1 MANVE
6 SICRN
11 CWWLSDEYTSVCVNE
26 SSPHCA
32 DFVLLNQ
39 SCTYFDPDEK
49 KINKPVHRRP
59 RSLPLMEEQNDE
71 Q

>member
-1 MANVE
+1 MPRNVE

-26 SSPHCA
+26 ASPHCA

-39 SCTYFDPDEK
+39 SCPHFDLDERKAKTYK
-49 KINKPVHRRP
+49 RP